1 MKVLLTMSA
10 FLGAIAVILGAFA
23 AHGLKAKLM
32 PEQLDSFQVGVK
44 YQMYHVLALMLV
56 LIISKIFSVNLHAV
70 SVLFLVGIFLFSG
83 SIYLLSCREIL
94 GIESWSKILG
104 PITPIGG
111 MCLIIGWFML
121 AYKILQSEFFP

>member
-1 MKVLLTMSA
+1 MKVLLTLGA

-70 SVLFLVGIFLFSG
+70 SVLFLAGIFLFSG

-121 AYKILQSEFFP
+121 AYKILQSEVFP